1 MEALVCSRHSCGF
14 ILLVVSFI
22 YFISAS
28 FKGVHARFHFHKNS
42 SKNGDEGNAFA
53 PQGSQIIHQTIVIL
67 HLTCN
72 RMVPED
78 MECQMILRYKEL
90 LLFYLNS

>member
-1 MEALVCSRHSCGF
+1 MEALVCPRHSRGF

-22 YFISAS
+22 YLISAA

-53 PQGSQIIHQTIVIL
+53 PQGSQNYSSNN
-67 HLTCN
+67 CN
-72 RMVPED
+72 STFNVQSYGARGDGVSDDTEV
-78 MECQMILRYKEL
+78 
-90 LLFYLNS
+90 